1 MSNRLG
7 GILLYPRDYFSAIIE
22 SLMFARVSAF
32 VFEMSLRKMC
42 LCVCVSSVPVY
53 LCVSCVCLCSVVCGL
68 T

>member
-7 GILLYPRDYFSAIIE
+7 GILLYPRDYFSAIFE

-42 LCVCVSSVPVY
+42 LCVKCVQCASVFV
-53 LCVSCVCLCSVVCGL
+53 CFVCLCL
-68 T
+68 